1 MDRVGTTE
9 PVDGRCKAIVFAGAP
24 IGKAVKS
31 TTRIGCEFPVSA
43 SVVLPHLPSIPET
56 VESMAERPLTE
67 QRQLEKLRNLVAEC
81 LEGNDFYRGRIE
93 ESGLGGEIGSLQQFS
108 EAMSFTTKMDLV
120 WDREEFPP
128 YGSNLTYPI
137 GRYSRYC
144 QSSGTTRGPLPSLDT
159 AESWAAMLDC
169 WDEVYRTAG
178 VGRDDVVFF
187 AFSFGPFLGFWT
199 AFESATRRGNLSIP
213 GGGLSSKARLQ
224 AMVAHEVDVLCCTPT
239 YALRLGELFS
249 QHEDDEVSR
258 YRLGK
263 IVVAG
268 EPGGSLTEVRKRIT
282 ELWKGARVY
291 DHHGMT
297 EVGPVTY
304 EPAGKPLSLCVI
316 EEAYYAE
323 IIDRE
328 THREVDPGQSGELVL
343 TTLTRTACPL
353 LRYRTGDL
361 VEKAYHQPEDADEPV
376 TCLEG
381 GILGRVDEMVVIRGV
396 NIYPTAVE
404 KIIRGFPEVVEF
416 QVIQTT
422 RQSMAELEV
431 SIEAEDG
438 APPDLVDRVARELAD
453 AFTLRI
459 PVRLVDRGALPRFEF
474 KSKRWI
480 KQ

>member
-1 MDRVGTTE
+1 MPDR
-9 PVDGRCKAIVFAGAP
+9 
-24 IGKAVKS
+24 
-31 TTRIGCEFPVSA
+31 A
-43 SVVLPHLPSIPET
+43 S
-56 VESMAERPLTE
+56 
-67 QRQLEKLRNLVAEC
+67 
-81 LEGNDFYRGRIE
+81 IE
-93 ESGLGGEIGSLQQFS
+93 SLQTERLRALLLELRSGNAFYHDRLAKAALG
-108 EAMSFTTKMDLV
+108 EAPTLAEFVAKMPFTSKMDLV

-137 GRYSRYC
+137 GRYSRFC

-159 AESWAAMLDC
+159 AESWSAMLDC
-169 WDEVYRTAG
+169 WDRVYEAAG
-178 VGRDDVVFF
+178 VGPGEKIFF

-224 AMVAHEVDVLCCTPT
+224 AMVAHEVEVLCCTPT
-239 YALRLGELFS
+239 YAMRLGELFAA
-249 QHEDDEVSR
+249 HANDETAT
-258 YRLGK
+258 YRLKK

-268 EPGGSLTEVRKRIT
+268 EPGGSLPEVRRRLSD
-282 ELWKGARVY
+282 LWKGARVF

-297 EVGPVTY
+297 ETGPVTY
-304 EPAGKPLSLCVI
+304 EHPDKPLALCVI
-316 EEAYYAE
+316 EEAYFAE

-328 THREVDPGQSGELVL
+328 NQTEVAPGQKGELVL

-361 VEKAYHQPEDADEPV
+361 VEKAYFAPAGASSGL
-376 TCLEG
+376 CLEG

-396 NIYPTAVE
+396 NVYPTAVE

-416 QVIQTT
+416 QVVQTT

-431 SIEAEDG
+431 MIEAD
-438 APPDLVDRVARELAD
+438 AKARPDLAERVQRELAD

-459 PVRLVDRGALPRFEF
+459 PVKMVEAGELPRYEF
-474 KSKRWI
+474 KSRRWVR
-480 KQ
+480 Q

>member
-1 MDRVGTTE
+1 MAARPTTE
-9 PVDGRCKAIVFAGAP
+9 TAQLDRLRALLAELRTGNPFYQERLKKSGIDSAP
-24 IGKAVKS
+24 AS
-31 TTRIGCEFPVSA
+31 LAEF
-43 SVVLPHLPSIPET
+43 T
-56 VESMAERPLTE
+56 ERMP
-67 QRQLEKLRNLVAEC
+67 
-81 LEGNDFYRGRIE
+81 
-93 ESGLGGEIGSLQQFS
+93 
-108 EAMSFTTKMDLV
+108 FTTKMDLV

-137 GRYSRYC
+137 ERYSRYC

-159 AESWAAMLDC
+159 AESWSAMLDC
-169 WDEVYRTAG
+169 WDRVYEAAG
-178 VGRDDVVFF
+178 VGLPEKIFF

-224 AMVAHEVDVLCCTPT
+224 AMVAHEVGVLCCTPT
-239 YALRLGELFS
+239 YAMRLGELFS
-249 QHEDDEVSR
+249 EHVNDETAA
-258 YRLGK
+258 YRLKK
-263 IVVAG
+263 IIVAG
-268 EPGGSLTEVRKRIT
+268 EPGGSIPAVRQRLSD
-282 ELWKGARVY
+282 LWKGARVF

-297 EVGPVTY
+297 ETGPVTY
-304 EPAGKPLSLCVI
+304 EHPDKPLSLCVI

-323 IIDRE
+323 VIDRE
-328 THREVDPGQSGELVL
+328 THREVEPGQRGELVL

-361 VEKAYHQPEDADEPV
+361 VEKTFLQPSGDEEPIL
-376 TCLEG
+376 CLEG

-396 NIYPTAVE
+396 NVYPTAVE
-404 KIIRGFPEVVEF
+404 KIIRGFPEIVEF

-431 SIEAEDG
+431 SIESDSRAKPNLAE
-438 APPDLVDRVARELAD
+438 RVARELAD

-459 PVRLVDRGALPRFEF
+459 PVRLVETGSLPRFEF
-474 KSKRWI
+474 KSRRWI

>member
-1 MDRVGTTE
+1 MPDRASIESLQTE
-9 PVDGRCKAIVFAGAP
+9 RLRALLLELRAGNA
-24 IGKAVKS
+24 
-31 TTRIGCEFPVSA
+31 
-43 SVVLPHLPSIPET
+43 
-56 VESMAERPLTE
+56 
-67 QRQLEKLRNLVAEC
+67 
-81 LEGNDFYRGRIE
+81 FYRDRLAKAA
-93 ESGLGGEIGSLQQFS
+93 LGEVPTLAEFV
-108 EAMSFTTKMDLV
+108 AKMPFTSKMDLV

-137 GRYSRYC
+137 GRYSRFC

-159 AESWAAMLDC
+159 AESWSAMLDC
-169 WDEVYRTAG
+169 WDRVYEAAG
-178 VGRDDVVFF
+178 VGPGEKIFF

-224 AMVAHEVDVLCCTPT
+224 AMVAHEVEVLCCTPT
-239 YALRLGELFS
+239 YAMRLGELFAA
-249 QHEDDEVSR
+249 HTNDETAT
-258 YRLGK
+258 YRLKK

-268 EPGGSLTEVRKRIT
+268 EPGGSLPEVRRRLSD
-282 ELWKGARVY
+282 LWKGARVF

-297 EVGPVTY
+297 ETGPVTY
-304 EPAGKPLSLCVI
+304 EHPDKPLALCVI
-316 EEAYYAE
+316 EEAYFAE

-328 THREVDPGQSGELVL
+328 NQTEVAPGQKGELVL

-361 VEKAYHQPEDADEPV
+361 VEKAYFTPAGASSGL
-376 TCLEG
+376 CLEG

-396 NIYPTAVE
+396 NVYPTAVE

-416 QVIQTT
+416 QVVQTT

-431 SIEAEDG
+431 MIEAD
-438 APPDLVDRVARELAD
+438 AKARPDLAERVQRELAD

-459 PVRLVDRGALPRFEF
+459 PVKMVEAGELPRYEF
-474 KSKRWI
+474 KSRRWVR
-480 KQ
+480 Q

>member
-1 MDRVGTTE
+1 MADR
-9 PVDGRCKAIVFAGAP
+9 P
-24 IGKAVKS
+24 
-31 TTRIGCEFPVSA
+31 RIE
-43 SVVLPHLPSIPET
+43 EK
-56 VESMAERPLTE
+56 
-67 QRQLEKLRNLVAEC
+67 QLKKLRSLIGE
-81 LEGNDFYRGRIE
+81 LRKGNDFYRPRL
-93 ESGLGGEIGSLQQFS
+93 ESAGLDESVGSLGEFTS
-108 EAMSFTTKMDLV
+108 RMPFTTKMDLV

-128 YGSNLTYPI
+128 YGTNLTYPI
-137 GRYSRYC
+137 SQYSRFC

-159 AESWAAMLDC
+159 NDSWSAMLDC
-169 WDEVYRTAG
+169 WDAVFDAAG
-178 VGRDDVVFF
+178 ITTDEVVFF

-224 AMVAHEVDVLCCTPT
+224 AMVTYDASVLCCTPT
-239 YALRLGELFS
+239 YALRLGEVFAETGS
-249 QHEDDEVSR
+249 EEIGS
-258 YRLGK
+258 YRLKK

-268 EPGGSLTEVRKRIT
+268 EPGGSLPEVRQRISD
-282 ELWKGARVY
+282 LWKGAEVF

-304 EPAGKPLSLCVI
+304 EHREHPLNLCVI
-316 EEAYYAE
+316 DSSYLAE
-323 IIDRE
+323 VIDRE
-328 THREVDPGQSGELVL
+328 THEEAKPGEKGELVI

-361 VEKAYHQPEDADEPV
+361 VEKSFFQPEGADESV
-376 TCLEG
+376 FCLKG

-404 KIIRGFPEVVEF
+404 KIIRGFSDVVEF

-431 SIEAEDG
+431 SLEAG
-438 APPDLVDRVARELAD
+438 PRAPADLAEKVAKELGD

-459 PVRLVDRGALPRFEF
+459 PVRLVEPGSLPRFEF

>member
-1 MDRVGTTE
+1 MPDRASIESLQTE
-9 PVDGRCKAIVFAGAP
+9 RLRALLLELRAGNA
-24 IGKAVKS
+24 
-31 TTRIGCEFPVSA
+31 
-43 SVVLPHLPSIPET
+43 
-56 VESMAERPLTE
+56 
-67 QRQLEKLRNLVAEC
+67 
-81 LEGNDFYRGRIE
+81 FYRDRLAKAA
-93 ESGLGGEIGSLQQFS
+93 LGEVPTLAEFV
-108 EAMSFTTKMDLV
+108 AKMPFTSKMDLV

-137 GRYSRYC
+137 GRYSRFC

-159 AESWAAMLDC
+159 AESWSAMLDC
-169 WDEVYRTAG
+169 WDRVYEAAG
-178 VGRDDVVFF
+178 VGPGEKIFF

-224 AMVAHEVDVLCCTPT
+224 AMVAHEVEVLCCTPT
-239 YALRLGELFS
+239 YAMRLGELFAA
-249 QHEDDEVSR
+249 HANDETAT
-258 YRLGK
+258 YRLKK

-268 EPGGSLTEVRKRIT
+268 EPGGSLPEVRRRLSD
-282 ELWKGARVY
+282 LWKGARVF

-297 EVGPVTY
+297 ETGPVTY
-304 EPAGKPLSLCVI
+304 EHPDKPLALCVI
-316 EEAYYAE
+316 EEAYFAE

-328 THREVDPGQSGELVL
+328 NQTEVAPGQKGELVL

-361 VEKAYHQPEDADEPV
+361 VEKAYFAPAGASSGL
-376 TCLEG
+376 CLEG

-396 NIYPTAVE
+396 NVYPTAVE

-416 QVIQTT
+416 QVVQTT

-431 SIEAEDG
+431 MIEAD
-438 APPDLVDRVARELAD
+438 AKARPDLAERVQRELAD

-459 PVRLVDRGALPRFEF
+459 PVKMVEAGELPRYEF
-474 KSKRWI
+474 KSRRWVR
-480 KQ
+480 Q

>member
-1 MDRVGTTE
+1 M
-9 PVDGRCKAIVFAGAP
+9 
-24 IGKAVKS
+24 
-31 TTRIGCEFPVSA
+31 
-43 SVVLPHLPSIPET
+43 
-56 VESMAERPLTE
+56 
-67 QRQLEKLRNLVAEC
+67 EKLRHLLGE
-81 LEGNDFYRGRIE
+81 LRRGNDFYRSRLE
-93 ESGLGGEIGSLQQFS
+93 KAGLDETVGSLREFTS
-108 EAMSFTTKMDLV
+108 RMPFTTKMDLV

-137 GRYSRYC
+137 SHYSRFC

-159 AESWAAMLDC
+159 KESWSAMLDC
-169 WDEVYRTAG
+169 WDVVFDAAG
-178 VGRDDVVFF
+178 VGTDEVIFF

-224 AMVAHEVDVLCCTPT
+224 AMVTYGAGVLCCTPT
-239 YALRLGELFS
+239 YALRLGEVFS
-249 QHEDDEVSR
+249 EAGGEELAA
-258 YRLGK
+258 YRLKK
-263 IVVAG
+263 IIVAG
-268 EPGGSLTEVRKRIT
+268 EPGGSLPEVRERISM
-282 ELWKGARVY
+282 LWKGVEVF

-304 EPAGKPLSLCVI
+304 EHRGNPLNLCVI
-316 EEAYYAE
+316 EDGYLAE
-323 IIDRE
+323 VIDRE
-328 THREVDPGQSGELVL
+328 THEEAKPGEKGELVI

-361 VEKAYHQPEDADEPV
+361 VEKGFFEAAGAEEPV
-376 TCLEG
+376 FALRG

-404 KIIRGFPEVVEF
+404 KIIRGFPDVVEF

-431 SIEAEDG
+431 SLEAG
-438 APPDLVDRVARELAD
+438 PRAPADLAARVAKELGD

-459 PVRLVDRGALPRFEF
+459 PVRLVEPGALPRFEF

>member
-1 MDRVGTTE
+1 MPDRASIESLQTE
-9 PVDGRCKAIVFAGAP
+9 RLRALLLELRAGNA
-24 IGKAVKS
+24 
-31 TTRIGCEFPVSA
+31 
-43 SVVLPHLPSIPET
+43 
-56 VESMAERPLTE
+56 
-67 QRQLEKLRNLVAEC
+67 
-81 LEGNDFYRGRIE
+81 FYRDRLAKAA
-93 ESGLGGEIGSLQQFS
+93 LGEVPTLAEFV
-108 EAMSFTTKMDLV
+108 AKMPFTSKMDLV

-137 GRYSRYC
+137 GRYSRFC

-159 AESWAAMLDC
+159 AESWSAMLDC
-169 WDEVYRTAG
+169 WDRVYEAAG
-178 VGRDDVVFF
+178 VGPGEKIFF

-224 AMVAHEVDVLCCTPT
+224 AMVAHEVEVLCCTPT
-239 YALRLGELFS
+239 YAMRLGELFAA
-249 QHEDDEVSR
+249 HANDETAT
-258 YRLGK
+258 YRLKK

-268 EPGGSLTEVRKRIT
+268 EPGGSLPEVRRRLSD
-282 ELWKGARVY
+282 LWKGARVF

-297 EVGPVTY
+297 ETGPVTY
-304 EPAGKPLSLCVI
+304 EHPDKPLALCVI
-316 EEAYYAE
+316 EEAYFAE

-328 THREVDPGQSGELVL
+328 NQTEVAPGQKGELVL

-361 VEKAYHQPEDADEPV
+361 VEKAYFTPAGASSGL
-376 TCLEG
+376 CLEG

-396 NIYPTAVE
+396 NVYPTAVE

-416 QVIQTT
+416 QVVQTT

-431 SIEAEDG
+431 MIEAD
-438 APPDLVDRVARELAD
+438 AKARPDLAERVQRELAD

-459 PVRLVDRGALPRFEF
+459 PVKMVEAGELPRYEF
-474 KSKRWI
+474 KSRRWVR
-480 KQ
+480 Q

>member
-1 MDRVGTTE
+1 MPDRASIESLQTE
-9 PVDGRCKAIVFAGAP
+9 RLRA
-24 IGKAVKS
+24 
-31 TTRIGCEFPVSA
+31 
-43 SVVLPHLPSIPET
+43 LL
-56 VESMAERPLTE
+56 
-67 QRQLEKLRNLVAEC
+67 LELRS
-81 LEGNDFYRGRIE
+81 GNAFYRDRLAKAA
-93 ESGLGGEIGSLQQFS
+93 LG
-108 EAMSFTTKMDLV
+108 EAPTLAEFVAKMPFTSKMDLV

-137 GRYSRYC
+137 GRYSRFC

-159 AESWAAMLDC
+159 AESWSAMLDC
-169 WDEVYRTAG
+169 WDRVYEAAG
-178 VGRDDVVFF
+178 VGPGEKIFF

-224 AMVAHEVDVLCCTPT
+224 AMVAHEVEVLCCTPT
-239 YALRLGELFS
+239 YAMRLGELFAA
-249 QHEDDEVSR
+249 HANDETAT
-258 YRLGK
+258 YRLKK

-268 EPGGSLTEVRKRIT
+268 EPGGSLPEVRRRLSD
-282 ELWKGARVY
+282 LWKGARVF

-297 EVGPVTY
+297 ETGPVTY
-304 EPAGKPLSLCVI
+304 EHPDKPLALCVI
-316 EEAYYAE
+316 EEAYFAE

-328 THREVDPGQSGELVL
+328 NQTEVAPGQKGELVL

-361 VEKAYHQPEDADEPV
+361 VEKAYFAPAGASSGL
-376 TCLEG
+376 CLEG

-396 NIYPTAVE
+396 NVYPTAVE

-416 QVIQTT
+416 QVVQTT

-431 SIEAEDG
+431 MIEAD
-438 APPDLVDRVARELAD
+438 AKARPDLAERVQRELAD

-459 PVRLVDRGALPRFEF
+459 PVKMVEAGELPRYEF
-474 KSKRWI
+474 KSRRWVR
-480 KQ
+480 Q

>member
-1 MDRVGTTE
+1 MPDRASIESLQTE
-9 PVDGRCKAIVFAGAP
+9 RLRA
-24 IGKAVKS
+24 
-31 TTRIGCEFPVSA
+31 
-43 SVVLPHLPSIPET
+43 LL
-56 VESMAERPLTE
+56 
-67 QRQLEKLRNLVAEC
+67 LELRS
-81 LEGNDFYRGRIE
+81 GNAFYRDRLAKA
-93 ESGLGGEIGSLQQFS
+93 GLG
-108 EAMSFTTKMDLV
+108 EAPTLAEFVAKMPFTSKMDLV

-137 GRYSRYC
+137 GRYSRFC

-159 AESWAAMLDC
+159 AESWSAMLDC
-169 WDEVYRTAG
+169 WDRVYEAAG
-178 VGRDDVVFF
+178 VGPGEKIFF

-224 AMVAHEVDVLCCTPT
+224 AMVAHEVEILCCTPT
-239 YALRLGELFS
+239 YAMRLGELFAA
-249 QHEDDEVSR
+249 HANDETAT
-258 YRLGK
+258 YRLKK

-268 EPGGSLTEVRKRIT
+268 EPGGSLPEVRRRLSD
-282 ELWKGARVY
+282 LWKGARVF

-297 EVGPVTY
+297 ETGPVTY
-304 EPAGKPLSLCVI
+304 EHPDKPLALCVI
-316 EEAYYAE
+316 EEAYFAE

-328 THREVDPGQSGELVL
+328 NQTEVAPGQKGELVL

-361 VEKAYHQPEDADEPV
+361 VEKAYFAPAGASSGL
-376 TCLEG
+376 CLEG

-396 NIYPTAVE
+396 NVYPTAVE

-416 QVIQTT
+416 QVVQTT

-431 SIEAEDG
+431 MIEAD
-438 APPDLVDRVARELAD
+438 AKARPDLAERVQRELAD

-459 PVRLVDRGALPRFEF
+459 PVKMVEAGELPRYEF
-474 KSKRWI
+474 KSRRWVR
-480 KQ
+480 Q